1 MQDLNELWNGTSWTE
16 VADIN
21 TARDQNTGVGTST
34 AGLLAG
40 GETGGAP
47 HAGETESWDGSS
59 WTELGDLNTDR
70 VQAGGSG
77 VQTLAIVYGGYN
89 QEDKAEEWNGT
100 TWTEVADLSTGR
112 SEVAYGSQGTQA
124 ACMCTGGS
132 RPGSNYYNTT
142 ELFTQAQNVKV
153 ITD

>member
-1 MQDLNELWNGTSWTE
+1 MSK

-34 AGLLAG
+34 AGLLVG
-40 GETGGAP
+40 GETGSP
-47 HAGETESWDGSS
+47 HSGETESWDGSS

-77 VQTLAIVYGGYN
+77 IQTLAIVYGGYN
-89 QEDKAEEWNGT
+89 VMANAEEWDGV

-112 SEVAYGSQGTQA
+112 SEAAYGSQGTQA

-132 RPGSNYYNTT
+132 RPGNNYYNTT
-142 ELFTQAQNVKV
+142 EDWTKAQNVKI